1 MAIGKT
7 NAQRKILLTIP
18 DAVTPTKSQQ
28 IITTPDGYDGI
39 DEITVNAI
47 PSNYIDTTINEKAA
61 TKAEILYNK
70 QAYVNG
76 KLVKGTMTNRGKVG
90 PITLNATTTSYT
102 IPKGYHNGEGT
113 VSVSTQSKSVAS
125 SSVTQTITPD
135 AGKLLSSVT
144 VNGYT
149 PTLYTQKISPWYV
162 YTDALAIQKSQMT
175 YDNKAFAYVAIGG
188 LLSSSS
194 LNSYFLTGWGKNGE
208 QTTFTT
214 TNMPTN
220 INVGGYFYE
229 TISYDV
235 NGVDCYL
242 IHYSNSSQYPFNSS
256 VSYIIE
262 ISWII

>member
-1 MAIGKT
+1 MIGKT
-7 NAQRKILLTIP
+7 NAQRKILLTTP

-39 DEITVNAI
+39 DQVAVNAI
-47 PSNYIDTTINEKAA
+47 PDNYIDTSAGDAIAA
-61 TKAEILYNK
+61 QILYGK
-70 QAYVNG
+70 KAYVDG
-76 KLVKGTMTNRGKVG
+76 SLVIGAMTNREAVSK
-90 PITLNATTTSYT
+90 TLTTSTPSYT
-102 IPKGYHNGEGT
+102 IPEGYHNGSGT
-113 VSVSTQSKSVAS
+113 VSISTQSKSVTP

-175 YDNKAFAYVAIGG
+175 YDDKAFAYVAIGG

>member
-7 NAQRKILLTIP
+7 NAQRKILLTTP
-18 DAVTPTKSQQ
+18 STVTPTKSQQ
-28 IITTPDGYDGI
+28 IITTPDGYDGMDSLTI
-39 DEITVNAI
+39 EAI
-47 PSNYIDTTINEKAA
+47 PSNYIDTSAGDATAA
-61 TKAEILYNK
+61 QILSGK
-70 QAYVNG
+70 KAYVDG
-76 KLVKGTMTNRGKVG
+76 SLVTGTMTNRGAVSQ
-90 PITLNATTTSYT
+90 TLTTSTTSYT
-102 IPKGYHNGEGT
+102 VPKGYHNGSGK
-113 VSVSTQSKSVAS
+113 VSISTQSKSVTPS
-125 SSVTQTITPD
+125 SSSQTITPD
-135 AGKLLSSVT
+135 SGKLLSSVI

-194 LNSYFLTGWGKNGE
+194 FNSYFLTGWGKNGE

-214 TNMPTN
+214 TNMPTT

-229 TISYDV
+229 TISYNV

-242 IHYSNSSQYPFNSS
+242 IHYSNHSQYPFNSS

-262 ISWII
+262 ISWVI